1 MCNFEEI
8 KNQRILLSF
17 LNWGKGHLSRC
28 IDVCRRLNA
37 QGNTIVVA
45 CGAADFEILK
55 AYVPGVEH
63 ISFQNYPF
71 HFSGKG
77 DFTSDLLKSRKSLTD
92 FIRWEQQ
99 EVEKLVTRHRFS
111 LVVSD
116 HRYGFYSKNTPSVF
130 ITHQVQLA
138 LKWWQFP
145 AQFLHKKWMKKFNFT
160 WIMDDDQHSLAGKLS
175 RKGNLENTSYI
186 GHFSRFENNSMVEK
200 TIELGVCN
208 GPHPYNR
215 QLLEKL
221 IQNTDLDFI
230 LSEIPHEDRRVI
242 SPKKNWQETDE
253 LFYRAKTIHSYCG
266 YSTLMDLKRLNCT
279 GNLTPTPGQA
289 EQEYLY
295 QLHSHSEYIR

>member
-1 MCNFEEI
+1 MYDFESI
-8 KNQRILLSF
+8 NNQRILLSF
-17 LNWGKGHLSRC
+17 LNWGKGHLSRS
-28 IDVCRRLNA
+28 IDVCRRLAGQN
-37 QGNTIVVA
+37 NTLLVA
-45 CGAADFEILK
+45 CSIDDFLILK

-71 HFSGKG
+71 HFSGTG

-92 FIRWEQQ
+92 FVAWEQQ
-99 EVEKLVTRHRFS
+99 EVEKLVASHQVS
-111 LVVSD
+111 LIVSD
-116 HRYGFYSKNTPSVF
+116 HRYGFYSKKTPSVF

-145 AQFLHKKWMKKFNFT
+145 AQSLHKKWMKKFNFT
-160 WIMDDDQHSLAGKLS
+160 WIMDDEQHPLAGKLS
-175 RKGNLENTSYI
+175 RKGNLENASYI
-186 GHFSRFENNSMVEK
+186 GHFSRFESNSTVEK

-242 SPKKNWQETDE
+242 SPENWQETDE
-253 LFYRAKTIHSYCG
+253 LFYKAKVIHSYCG
-266 YSTLMDLKRLNCT
+266 YSTLMDLKRLKCT
-279 GNLTPTPGQA
+279 GNLVPTPGQA

-295 QLHSHSEYIR
+295 RSHLQFDFT